1 MPHLAYPFPDNVPSQ
16 VLWEGCMKWGL
27 KATGSQWWNQWQC
40 ILLQACFVT
49 FWTHLS
55 CQASHLAAR
64 SSKRDYELSEKVLF
78 FFFCCCCSKCCLIN
92 SLLATFSCTL
102 RSGDWLLSG
111 PFLHVVLHLAGL
123 LCSLSVLFIYFLS
136 REVPIHAFLCKWSHI
151 PGVAFPIP
159 MQLSWDRQWVLQ
171 LPQRMG
177 TKCLHEGEQHE
188 LSFHFTFFR
197 ELPASRSTL
206 TLPMASSA
214 LMLSTTEVNRN
225 FVVFRNCQRLSF

>member
-1 MPHLAYPFPDNVPSQ
+1 MSHLKYFGRAIWNGAWRPLAVSGEISGSASFCRL
-16 VLWEGCMKWGL
+16 VLW
-27 KATGSQWWNQWQC
+27 
-40 ILLQACFVT
+40 
-49 FWTHLS
+49 
-55 CQASHLAAR
+55 
-64 SSKRDYELSEKVLF
+64 LSEHIYLVRLPILQQGVPNMIMSWVRRYC
-78 FFFCCCCSKCCLIN
+78 FFCCCCSKCCLIN

-111 PFLHVVLHLAGL
+111 PLPHVVLHLAGL

-197 ELPASRSTL
+197 ELPASCSTL

>member
-1 MPHLAYPFPDNVPSQ
+1 MGPEGHWQSVLKSVAVHPSAGLFCDFLNTSILSGFPSCSKEFQTWLWVE
-16 VLWEGCMKWGL
+16 WEG
-27 KATGSQWWNQWQC
+27 
-40 ILLQACFVT
+40 IV
-49 FWTHLS
+49 
-55 CQASHLAAR
+55 
-64 SSKRDYELSEKVLF
+64 F
-78 FFFCCCCSKCCLIN
+78 FCCCCCSKCCLIN

-111 PFLHVVLHLAGL
+111 PLLHVVLHLAGL

>member
-1 MPHLAYPFPDNVPSQ
+1 MGPEGHWQAVVKSVAVHPSAGLFCNFLNTSILSGFPSCSKEFQTWLWVE
-16 VLWEGCMKWGL
+16 WEG
-27 KATGSQWWNQWQC
+27 
-40 ILLQACFVT
+40 IV
-49 FWTHLS
+49 
-55 CQASHLAAR
+55 
-64 SSKRDYELSEKVLF
+64 

-102 RSGDWLLSG
+102 RSGDWLLSC
-111 PFLHVVLHLAGL
+111 PLLHVVLHLAGL